1 MILYAHERRHQ
12 KGIEKYKKEFTSNG
26 SERWLRSM
34 RKERNER
41 KKRGTKLKLNKT
53 TQAIAHEHFSFNL
66 TFDRDG

>member
-34 RKERNER
+34 RKERNE
-41 KKRGTKLKLNKT
+41 KKEEQSLN
-53 TQAIAHEHFSFNL
+53 
-66 TFDRDG
+66 